1 MEAQGPANPKPTPI
15 IMRNQE
21 SNPYVQRLDQIQA
34 AKVKWAASEWL
45 LSFLRTEG
53 SEKPKE
59 PTDEQ
64 LLEWARL

>member
-1 MEAQGPANPKPTPI
+1 MDAKGPATQIQPEL

-21 SNPYVQRLDQIQA
+21 SNPYLQRLDQIEA
-34 AKVKWAASEWL
+34 ARKKWAESEWL

-53 SEKPKE
+53 SERPKE

-64 LLEWARL
+64 LLEWARI

>member
-1 MEAQGPANPKPTPI
+1 MEAQGPATQNQSKL

-21 SNPYVQRLDQIQA
+21 SNPYLLRLDQIEA
-34 AKVKWAASEWL
+34 ARKKWAESEWL

-53 SEKPKE
+53 SERPKE